1 MNTALIALIVVAAL
15 LAGYVLVRGI
25 LLMAS
30 GKDITGTQSNRLMTL
45 RVGFQALAILLVVI
59 LFLFSGRGA
68 G

>member
-1 MNTALIALIVVAAL
+1 MNGALIALIVVAAL

-30 GKDITGTQSNRLMTL
+30 GKDVTGAQSNKLMTL